1 MHNPESG
8 SFETFKDLAE
18 AMQRQSQATK
28 GKTEEEKKH
37 WRVFSKGERVRV
49 EGVPMV
55 VKNITA
61 CLLILRP
68 LTPGE
73 RKSRG

>member
-8 SFETFKDLAE
+8 SFETFKKLWEARARQAE
-18 AMQRQSQATK
+18 ATK

-37 WRVFSKGERVRV
+37 WRIFSKGETVNV

-61 CLLILRP
+61 HLLILRP

-73 RKSRG
+73 RK